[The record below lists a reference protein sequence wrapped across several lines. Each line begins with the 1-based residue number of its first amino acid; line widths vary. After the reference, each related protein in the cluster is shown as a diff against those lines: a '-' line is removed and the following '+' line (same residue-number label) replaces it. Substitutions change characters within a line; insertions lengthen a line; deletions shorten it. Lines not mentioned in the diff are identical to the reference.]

1 MSRSQPPF
9 RFSLTID
16 GFTGDFQVLS
26 FTGKEALS
34 TPYVFELELVSER
47 SDLDW
52 VALLHTPAF
61 LAYAAGDVG
70 VHGHVYSIAQG
81 DTHQRLT
88 FYTLTLVPQ
97 LAYLEHRTNQ
107 RIFQHLTVE
116 QIIGQL
122 LAEHG
127 ISSNACTFTFD
138 TTYQARDYCVQYHE
152 TDLHFIQRLCEEEGI
167 HYHFRH
173 SAQGHHLVFG
183 DGQSAFAKLEHPV
196 PFHSAS
202 GLVAEEPAI
211 NRFDVGLNTRA
222 TRSTL
227 RDYNFETA
235 SRELVADYGPDG
247 QSTERDLEDYRYP
260 GHFKLEQRGQRLSQR
275 ALERQRADR
284 CQASGKSDQGAL
296 SSGRFMTLSEHPQA
310 TWNAMWLLTAI
321 EHQGKQPQVLEASG
335 TAPVETPADGFV
347 QGYRNDFIATP
358 WDVFYRPALK
368 HLKPQVLGM
377 QTARVCGPA
386 NEEVHCDEYGRVKV
400 QFQWDREGQHDG
412 NSSCWLRVAS
422 RWAGDRYGAV
432 TLPRVGM
439 EVLVAFLE
447 GDPDK
452 PVISGCLAN
461 SINPTPYPLPA
472 HKTRSVLRS
481 RSTPNGTGYNELHL
495 EDRKG
500 QELIYLHAQR
510 DLEQHIKND
519 SHLQVDGLRE
529 ETITGNSVSVLKG
542 EDQRTVSGDR
552 KVQLN
557 ANDFRQVAV
566 SSHTTVGVAMAVEAG
581 MEVTIKAG
589 AHVVLSAGAC
599 ISLTAGGQHLLVSA
613 AGIYVSSPI
622 LLGGVPVPGTAAIPL
637 ALGELGELIS
647 ADLLNQPNTLAGAR
661 LEKRPMHAEKTSRMS
676 INVRPLPNVPGYEN
690 EPYQLLA
697 DAVQV
702 QEGLTGPDGLI
713 VFAPVPDCE
722 AYTVEL
728 ANGHVFRLQNANSSA
743 DSPALQYLAQQGH
756 RAYEGH
762 ELQHKP
768 NTSSLD
774 HRAQASKP
782 GSNAEESIA

>member
-9 RFSLTID
+9 RFSLTLD
-16 GFTGDFQVLS
+16 GFTGDLQVLS
-26 FTGKEALS
+26 FTGKEAIS
-34 TPYVFELELVSER
+34 TPYAFELVLISER
-47 SDLDW
+47 SDLDL

-61 LAYAAGDVG
+61 LAYAAEGVG
-70 VHGHVYSIAQG
+70 IHGHIHSIAQG
-81 DTHQRLT
+81 DTRQRLT

-97 LAYLEHRTNQ
+97 LAYLEHRTHQ
-107 RIFQHLTVE
+107 RVFQQLTVE
-116 QIIGQL
+116 QVIGQL
-122 LAEHG
+122 LEEHG
-127 ISSNACTFTFD
+127 IFSNACTFKLD

-152 TDLHFIQRLCEEEGI
+152 TDLHFVQRLCEEEGI

-183 DGQSAFAKLEHPV
+183 DGQSAFATLEHPA
-196 PFHSAS
+196 PFHSGS
-202 GLVAEEPAI
+202 GLVAEEPSI
-211 NRFDVGLNTRA
+211 SRFAVGLNTRS

-227 RDYNFETA
+227 RDYHFETA
-235 SRELVADYGPDG
+235 SREVVADYGPDG
-247 QSTERDLEDYRYP
+247 RSTERDLEDYRYP
-260 GHFKLEQRGQRLSQR
+260 GHFKLEQRGQLLSQR

-284 CQASGKSDQGAL
+284 CQASGESDQCTL
-296 SSGRFMTLSEHPQA
+296 SSGHFMTLSEHPQDA
-310 TWNAMWLLTAI
+310 WNAMWLLTAI
-321 EHQGKQPQVLEASG
+321 HHEGRQPQVLEESG

-368 HLKPQVLGM
+368 HPKPQVLGM
-377 QTARVCGPA
+377 QTARVSGPA
-386 NEEVHCDEYGRVKV
+386 NEEVHCDSYGRVKV
-400 QFQWDREGQHDG
+400 QFHWDREGQHNDS
-412 NSSCWLRVAS
+412 SSCWLRVAS
-422 RWAGDRYGAV
+422 SWAGDRYGAV

-481 RSTPNGTGYNELHL
+481 RSTPSGTGYNELHL

-519 SHLQVDGLRE
+519 SHLQIDGLRE

-552 KVQLN
+552 KVQIN

-566 SSHTTVGVAMAVEAG
+566 SSHTAVGVAMAVEAG
-581 MEVTIKAG
+581 MEVTVKAG

-599 ISLTAGGQHLLVSA
+599 ISLMAGGQHLLVSA

-622 LLGGVPVPGTAAIPL
+622 LLGGVPIPGMQALPAVTSDVAPLTAAVLTPTQINSLKRNAPFC
-637 ALGELGELIS
+637 EEC
-647 ADLLNQPNTLAGAR
+647 
-661 LEKRPMHAEKTSRMS
+661 EKCKGGVCD
-676 INVRPLPNVPGYEN
+676 I
-690 EPYQLLA
+690 
-697 DAVQV
+697 
-702 QEGLTGPDGLI
+702 
-713 VFAPVPDCE
+713 
-722 AYTVEL
+722 
-728 ANGHVFRLQNANSSA
+728 
-743 DSPALQYLAQQGH
+743 
-756 RAYEGH
+756 
-762 ELQHKP
+762 
-768 NTSSLD
+768 
-774 HRAQASKP
+774 
-782 GSNAEESIA
+782 